1 MDNWL
6 RVSIARPE
14 DMQAFVAALREVVP
28 ARAAA

>member
-6 RVSIARPE
+6 RVSIAKPE
-14 DMQAFVAALREVVP
+14 DMQAFAAALREVVP